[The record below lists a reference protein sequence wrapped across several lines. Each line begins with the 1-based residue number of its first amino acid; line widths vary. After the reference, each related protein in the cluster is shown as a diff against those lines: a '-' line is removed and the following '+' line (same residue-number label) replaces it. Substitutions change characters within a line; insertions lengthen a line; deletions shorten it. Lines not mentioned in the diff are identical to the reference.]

1 MPHPFEISR
10 EVVLEATPEQVF
22 AAVTSGTAGWMFP
35 TDADPGKE
43 AAPGPGEPNVT
54 TWHPPNHFA
63 VRMDGEDGWF
73 NALEYII
80 EARDGGTA
88 TLRYVHSG
96 IFAADWDDQYDGVG
110 KHTDFYLHSL
120 GQYVRYFPGRS
131 AAYIALSG
139 PVGSSAVEA
148 FDTLKGAVGLNN
160 ASAVGDTVRI
170 DVPGLDPVAAVVDY
184 INPNFLGLRADDAL
198 YRFYGRN
205 AFGGTV
211 DAAHHLF
218 AEDIDKAKT
227 ERAWRS
233 WLDEVYA

>member
-1 MPHPFEISR
+1 MSHQFEINR
-10 EVVLEATPEQVF
+10 EVVLHATPEQVF

-35 TDADPGKE
+35 VESDPGVG
-43 AAPGPGEPNVT
+43 APGAGAPGVT
-54 TWHPPNHFA
+54 AWDPPNHFA
-63 VRMDGEDGWF
+63 VRVEGEDGRF

-80 EARDGGTA
+80 EARGGGTA

-96 IFAADWDDQYDGVG
+96 IFVGDWEDQYDGVG

-120 GQYVRYFPGRS
+120 DQYVRYFPGRS
-131 AAYIALSG
+131 VAYISLSG
-139 PVGSSAVEA
+139 PVNSSGDDA
-148 FDTLKGAVGLNN
+148 FETLKSAVGLT
-160 ASAVGDTVRI
+160 ADSGEGDAVRLEL
-170 DVPGLDPVAAVVDY
+170 PGLDPIDAVIDY
-184 INPNFLGLRADDAL
+184 INPYFLGLRSDDAL

-218 AEDIDKAKT
+218 AEGIDAAKT
-227 ERAWRS
+227 EQAWHS